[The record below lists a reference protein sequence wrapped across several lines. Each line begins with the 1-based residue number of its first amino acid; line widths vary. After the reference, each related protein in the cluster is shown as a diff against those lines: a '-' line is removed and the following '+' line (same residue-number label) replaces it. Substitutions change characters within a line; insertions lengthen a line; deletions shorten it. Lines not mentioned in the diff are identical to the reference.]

1 MRMGRD
7 RSEMRYNGTG
17 RDGMR
22 YDETGRDEYSLA
34 GIGCDVNVG
43 WYGGRLGGKA
53 LRRQG
58 KRR

>member
-1 MRMGRD
+1 MGR
-7 RSEMRYNGTG
+7 EGIGQNETG

-22 YDETGRDEYSLA
+22 HDETGRDEYRLA
-34 GIGCDVNVG
+34 GMGCDVNVG
-43 WYGGRLGGKA
+43 WFGGRLGGKA